1 MHTETH
7 EATVRAWFSTE
18 TMPAAWIAAD
28 PAACAELSQL
38 LRDKVLKAYQMGL
51 LDGAARRAALRNQ
64 AIMDADSALGECLS
78 RMLEAKYLAN
88 EINST
93 FAPLWGGDGND
104 PRKGGEFIHRME
116 IASGLVV
123 RCSNGAL
130 EALEAAKAAL
140 GLNGTTETDAKPS
153 SAA

>member
-18 TMPAAWIAAD
+18 TMPAAWLAAE
-28 PAACAELSQL
+28 PAACAELAQL

-51 LDGAARRAALRNQ
+51 LDGAARRTAMRDQ

-78 RMLEAKYLAN
+78 HMLEAQSLAN